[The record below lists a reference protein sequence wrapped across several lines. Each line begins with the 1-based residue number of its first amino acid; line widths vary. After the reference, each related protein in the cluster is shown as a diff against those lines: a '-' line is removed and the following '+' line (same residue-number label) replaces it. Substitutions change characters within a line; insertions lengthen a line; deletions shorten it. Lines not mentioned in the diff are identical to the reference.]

1 MAEQGNSK
9 TTTVP
14 ENEAKNRRK
23 LLGFFLFPI
32 ALFPLLALVS
42 YRWQAMEAL
51 HVPPEATSNLIGV
64 VGDAFA
70 YYGYQLIGLAI
81 WAVPPLTLFLGLLLV
96 LGKSFRPGRRFLA
109 FLLFLFATTCL
120 LQLLSA
126 SPSIAPTL
134 HELNLGRNG
143 GGALGYL
150 VMDCALSRLLS
161 PFGASILMVTLMVFA
176 LLAMIGFRTLL
187 VAIGNFIGGRP
198 LTPEELAER
207 ERQRQEEKA
216 RLEAAQAA
224 KEAARLA
231 KARQGG

>member
-150 VMDCALSRLLS
+150 VMDCALSRRLS